1 MNTFEKVLRFITEK
15 VAYGGMV
22 AILVCVG
29 LVVSNIVKRS
39 LGFGLVTGTPELV
52 ELIAALILSLGIGYL
67 TFVKG
72 HVAVGILVD
81 RFAPRKQA
89 VFEVVTYAI
98 SLAVTIFLT
107 WAMFKFGLYNQ
118 RAGWVT
124 GVLNIPLYLFICVV
138 AGSLALTCVVLIKD
152 LAKAV
157 VTIVKA
163 GEGGH
168 GR

>member
-22 AILVCVG
+22 AIVVCVG
-29 LVVSNIVKRS
+29 LVISNIVKRS
-39 LGFGLVTGTPELV
+39 LGFGLVPGTPELV
-52 ELIAALILSLGIGYL
+52 ALIAALILSLGIGYL

-89 VFEVVTYAI
+89 VFAVVAYAI
-98 SLAVTIFLT
+98 SLGVTIFLT
-107 WAMFKFGLYNQ
+107 WAMFEFGSYNQ
-118 RAGWVT
+118 RAGWHS
-124 GVLNIPLYLFICVV
+124 GVLRVPLYLFIYVV

>member
-1 MNTFEKVLRFITEK
+1 MNTFEKVLGFATEK
-15 VAYGGMV
+15 MSYVAMA
-22 AILVCVG
+22 AILACVG
-29 LVVSNIVKRS
+29 LVVSDIVKRS
-39 LGFGLVTGTPELV
+39 LGFDMIPGVPELV
-52 ELIAALILSLGIGYL
+52 PLISAIILSMGIGYL

-118 RAGWVT
+118 HAGWHT